1 MYWKSFSI
9 KILLYHRHSYTGRFL
24 LRPILSILRLGEFGS
39 HSISPLYKKFIYEY
53 TFCNSHDIWSTMSSI
68 DSLKSL
74 STHSRTYWVIP
85 IVKKLIQNSSCC
97 FIAGCVLSC
106 VKDPQDI
113 LLAIR
118 GYIARF
124 KYGSSAFARIFLMI
138 TRFSFIHCKK
148 LFIAYSH
155 VTSSYIR
162 LSCTNS
168 YSNAFDIRS
177 YILSKW

>member
-1 MYWKSFSI
+1 
-9 KILLYHRHSYTGRFL
+9 
-24 LRPILSILRLGEFGS
+24 
-39 HSISPLYKKFIYEY
+39 
-53 TFCNSHDIWSTMSSI
+53 MSSI

-168 YSNAFDIRS
+168 YSMPLTSNHIYCQNDNKKFAGLLHIDRQAFVS
-177 YILSKW
+177 